1 MLKKASGVL
10 AMVIAMSASGF
21 AAAADKVT
29 YQLDWLPGGDKAPV
43 YAGIQQGFFADEGL
57 EVTVASGRGSTDAI
71 TKIAT
76 GQADIGSA
84 TSAP

>member
-29 YQLDWLPGGDKAPV
+29 YQLDWLPGGDRSTPVSSKASSPTKGWKSPLPV
-43 YAGIQQGFFADEGL
+43 
-57 EVTVASGRGSTDAI
+57 VAAPLMPSPRSPPARL
-71 TKIAT
+71 
-76 GQADIGSA
+76 
-84 TSAP
+84 TSAAPISAP

>member
-29 YQLDWLPGGDKAPV
+29 YQLDWLPGGDT
-43 YAGIQQGFFADEGL
+43 GL
-57 EVTVASGRGSTDAI
+57 RRY
-71 TKIAT
+71 
-76 GQADIGSA
+76 SA
-84 TSAP
+84 RLLC

>member
-43 YAGIQQGFFADEGL
+43 YAGIQQGFYLRVRYCD
-57 EVTVASGRGSTDAI
+57 
-71 TKIAT
+71 
-76 GQADIGSA
+76 
-84 TSAP
+84 